1 MIQLGQ
7 LDNSGLEIASF
18 PEALEACCCTSS
30 SLQKG
35 AIHHNVILHCYFSE
49 SSNLKESPVNPEQL
63 CTKKKNVTVQDL

>member
-7 LDNSGLEIASF
+7 LDNSALEIASF
-18 PEALEACCCTSS
+18 PEVLVACCCSGS
-30 SLQKG
+30 SLQEG

-49 SSNLKESPVNPEQL
+49 SSNLKESPVNLEQL